1 MPVPEPFHDQ
11 SEKDYRDHYEELTG
25 VSLKECPACHQGQMV
40 TIETIDGITIRPPIQ
55 DTS

>member
-1 MPVPEPFHDQ
+1 MTNPK
-11 SEKDYRDHYEELTG
+11 KDYRDHYKELPG

-40 TIETIDGITIRPPIQ
+40 TIETLDGVTTRPPIQ